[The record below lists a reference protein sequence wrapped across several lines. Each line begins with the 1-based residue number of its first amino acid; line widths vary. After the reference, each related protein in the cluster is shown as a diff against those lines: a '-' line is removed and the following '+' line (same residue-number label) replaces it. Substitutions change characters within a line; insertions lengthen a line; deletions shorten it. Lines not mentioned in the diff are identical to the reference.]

1 MDYEKLIEQYQN
13 ATDHWRKNKP
23 DFPDVASS
31 YERAATA
38 LATIQAE
45 NERLKNKLSE
55 LAHLQFD
62 EPGIGE
68 RTRLMAENESL
79 RAEVEHWKNAH
90 HQAALNFQQE
100 NRECNK
106 VLAELEQVKRE
117 LQAYKDTG
125 LEPEDFK
132 RAFHEDA
139 VLKLAG
145 QALGIAP
152 DRLRELAQADKEGR
166 CVVLPAKPDQII
178 YQWRKGDDCPSVS
191 RLDGV
196 QINAD
201 GEITYPI
208 WNGYLIPEDFGKTVF
223 LTREEA
229 ALRREQDG
237 E

>member
-152 DRLRELAQADKEGR
+152 DRLRELAQADREGR

-237 E
+237 

>member
-13 ATDHWRKNKP
+13 AADHWRKNKP

-237 E
+237 

>member
-13 ATDHWRKNKP
+13 AADHWRKNKP

-55 LAHLQFD
+55 LAHLPFD

-152 DRLRELAQADKEGR
+152 DRLRELAQADREGR

-237 E
+237 